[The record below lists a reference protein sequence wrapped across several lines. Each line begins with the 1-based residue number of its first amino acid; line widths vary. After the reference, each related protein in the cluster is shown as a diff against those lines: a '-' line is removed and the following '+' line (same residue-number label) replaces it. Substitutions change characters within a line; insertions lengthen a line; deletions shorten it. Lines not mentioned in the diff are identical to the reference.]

1 MTSCIW
7 SDLTYQDVP
16 GVGRVAYVLP
26 VVPES
31 APAEAREGLAR
42 RRVVAHTGQCP
53 CGARMVLPNR
63 ADRRASRRSGTVRHV
78 TVEHEDDCPARD
90 DRLLFL
96 LGWADPEATR

>member
-1 MTSCIW
+1 VIRVG
-7 SDLTYQDVP
+7 SDLTYRDVP
-16 GVGRVAYVLP
+16 GLGRVAYLLP

-63 ADRRASRRSGTVRHV
+63 ADRRAARRHGTVGHV
-78 TVEHEDDCPARD
+78 RVEHEDDCPATD
-90 DRLLFL
+90 DRLNFL
-96 LGWADPEATR
+96 LGRADPGVTR